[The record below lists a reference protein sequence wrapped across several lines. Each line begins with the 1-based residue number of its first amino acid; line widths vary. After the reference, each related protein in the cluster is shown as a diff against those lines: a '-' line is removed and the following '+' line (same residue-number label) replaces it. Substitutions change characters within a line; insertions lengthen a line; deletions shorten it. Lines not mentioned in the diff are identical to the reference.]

1 MLRLRITDLLDR
13 HNQERP
19 REEWLT
25 IQDVADAIGVPRG
38 TLAPLNSFN
47 RAPVTNTAYLEALI
61 RYFRQ
66 LLPGLEPG
74 ELFEF
79 DPPLDQTTTVNVDEL
94 YPNRKGQ
101 PRENTRED
109 GQRGTGPGPRPRRIQ
124 R

>member
-13 HNQERP
+13 NNQGRP

-25 IQDVADAIGVPRG
+25 IQDVAEAVGVPRG

-61 RYFRQ
+61 RFFRR
-66 LLPGLEPG
+66 LLPDFEPG
-74 ELFEF
+74 DLFEF
-79 DPPLDQTTTVNVDEL
+79 DPPLDLTITVRVDEL

-101 PRENTRED
+101 PRGATQDER
-109 GQRGTGPGPRPRRIQ
+109 QRGTGGRRRTRRNQ
-124 R
+124 